1 MWNLREEILLFKSKG
16 RNKHLGS
23 NVATKRLKTIEQK
36 YKKKRNKTQ
45 QKEKGNEEMMD
56 NNKGRANKKK

>member
-36 YKKKRNKTQ
+36 YKKK
-45 QKEKGNEEMMD
+45 EKQNIAEGER
-56 NNKGRANKKK
+56 K